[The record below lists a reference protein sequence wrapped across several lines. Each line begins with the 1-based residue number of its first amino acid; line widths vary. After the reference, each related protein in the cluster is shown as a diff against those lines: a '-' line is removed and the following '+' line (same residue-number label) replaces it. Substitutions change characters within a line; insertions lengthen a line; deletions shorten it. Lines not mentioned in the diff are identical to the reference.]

1 MNRISFNWL
10 LHQWK
15 TIISLYLCRSVSV
28 GDRVRVSV
36 SECVHI
42 DATLLTVFAN
52 NTHPLIHFS
61 LNSSDETFPTESHSR
76 PSNDR
81 VQHEDC
87 YSNDASIHVSTERFV
102 NLFFSTK
109 TAFFQRDK
117 LFLFIKL
124 LKNIPK
130 KRIVKFQLCVR
141 LIAMLNEKKNIFE
154 SWFNFRKYTKKGQS
168 IQLNGMVECYAIVVG
183 DIDAWKC
190 RMFKV
195 NLNKAIKLKCK
206 RTLLISFI
214 FSLSLWFPLVQL

>member
-36 SECVHI
+36 SECVYI

-130 KRIVKFQLCVR
+130 KKLLNFNCAYDWLQCSTRKKIYSKVDLTSENIRKRDNQFNWMAWLNVTPLLWVTSMPENAECSK
-141 LIAMLNEKKNIFE
+141 LI
-154 SWFNFRKYTKKGQS
+154 W
-168 IQLNGMVECYAIVVG
+168 
-183 DIDAWKC
+183 
-190 RMFKV
+190 
-195 NLNKAIKLKCK
+195 IK
-206 RTLLISFI
+206 
-214 FSLSLWFPLVQL
+214 P

>member
-36 SECVHI
+36 SECVYI

-102 NLFFSTK
+102 NLFFFHQNGIFSTR
-109 TAFFQRDK
+109 QII
-117 LFLFIKL
+117 FIHKITE
-124 LKNIPK
+124 KYSEK
-130 KRIVKFQLCVR
+130 KIVKFQLCVR

-154 SWFNFRKYTKKGQS
+154 SWFNFRKYTKRDNQFNWMAW
-168 IQLNGMVECYAIVVG
+168 LNVTPLLWVTSMPENAECSKLI
-183 DIDAWKC
+183 W
-190 RMFKV
+190 
-195 NLNKAIKLKCK
+195 IK
-206 RTLLISFI
+206 
-214 FSLSLWFPLVQL
+214 P